1 MRECDPELPN
11 DVKVGMMEA
20 FRKDPGTIDLY
31 LMTPDKSL
39 HWRWIQKYLSDLG
52 FLPTNYE
59 LSASCTWW
67 LYHVLWFVI
76 CSTVCMWLEIV
87 SLLFVISG
95 MEIDSYELQNRIT
108 VGSTK

>member
-59 LSASCTWW
+59 LSASCT
-67 LYHVLWFVI
+67 
-76 CSTVCMWLEIV
+76 
-87 SLLFVISG
+87 
-95 MEIDSYELQNRIT
+95 
-108 VGSTK
+108 

>member
-1 MRECDPELPN
+1 MRENAPQSGQRHSEQIHSALAAMRECDPELPN

-59 LSASCTWW
+59 LSASCT
-67 LYHVLWFVI
+67 
-76 CSTVCMWLEIV
+76 
-87 SLLFVISG
+87 
-95 MEIDSYELQNRIT
+95 
-108 VGSTK
+108 